1 MGHYHCLM
9 TTAEV
14 IATFNDYQ
22 RGRGFSLAT
31 VNRRGVSLRGLA
43 AHIAPLTLV
52 DATPELIEEYVYSR
66 KSLATRHAY
75 RADLSAFYTWAQRRG
90 LCATN
95 PVDLV
100 DPVKMP
106 KQLPRPI
113 PAEQV
118 APLIASAPQRVG
130 LMIGLAAYA
139 GLRRAEIAHL
149 QHEDIMRHVAPAV
162 IVVRNGK
169 GGKDRVVPIH
179 PALLKLLPA
188 WGAGSVFELSPAHVG
203 RLVTAHLR
211 ACGVGASPHA
221 LRHTFGTEAA
231 RAAHGDLL
239 LVADLMGH
247 GSPSTTMGYT
257 KLVGRDTAATVA
269 AMFGAVA

>member
-1 MGHYHCLM
+1 M
-9 TTAEV
+9 TSAEL
-14 IATFNDYQ
+14 ITLFSAYQ
-22 RGRGFSLAT
+22 LGRGFSPATLA
-31 VNRRGVSLRGLA
+31 RRRVTLRGLA
-43 AHIAPLTLV
+43 THAAPVGLLDVPAPLV
-52 DATPELIEEYVYSR
+52 EEFVYSR
-66 KSLATRHAY
+66 RSLATRHAY
-75 RADLSAFYTWAQRRG
+75 RADLAAFYTWAMRRG

-113 PAEQV
+113 PAELI

-149 QHEDIMRHVAPAV
+149 QHEDVMRHAVPPV
-162 IVVRNGK
+162 IVVRDGK

-179 PALLKLLPA
+179 PALLELLPA
-188 WGAGSVFELSPAHVG
+188 WGTGSVFELSPAHVG
-203 RLVTAHLR
+203 RLVTTHLR
-211 ACGVGASPHA
+211 ACGIGASPHA

-239 LVADLMGH
+239 VVADLMGH

-269 AMFGAVA
+269 AMFDAVA